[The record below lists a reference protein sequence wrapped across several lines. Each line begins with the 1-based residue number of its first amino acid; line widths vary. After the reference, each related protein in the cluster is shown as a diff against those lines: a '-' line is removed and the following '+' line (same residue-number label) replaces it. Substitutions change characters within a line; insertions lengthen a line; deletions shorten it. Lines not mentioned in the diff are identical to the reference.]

1 MSHYDVTQWVD
12 FVRGLANAGEAAPMQ
27 QHLDQGC
34 ESCAAA
40 VRRLSALATMART
53 DDLNE
58 PPAHLLRFAK
68 AAFSLQ
74 QPSRLLSLPRL
85 VARLAFNSLETA
97 VAQGTR
103 GPVEELSRQ
112 SLYEAGDFSVHLRF
126 EQPSGASRVSL
137 IGQIANRRVPEPPM
151 AHVPV
156 LLTRGRSVVA
166 RSLSNEFG
174 EFQIEYDPHPAL
186 RLHIPVSDGRQ
197 SIRMA
202 LDGLSGDVSDEDE
215 MPARART
222 HSVRPAAGRR
232 GRVRQH

>member
-1 MSHYDVTQWVD
+1 MSHYDITQWVD
-12 FVRGLANAGEAAPMQ
+12 FVRGLARPAEAAPMQ
-27 QHLDQGC
+27 QHLDEGC
-34 ESCAAA
+34 QACAAA
-40 VRRLSALATMART
+40 VRRLSAVATVART
-53 DDLNE
+53 DDQYE
-58 PPAHLLRFAK
+58 PPSHLLRFAK

-85 VARLAFNSLETA
+85 AARLAFNSLETA
-97 VAQGTR
+97 MAQGTR

-126 EQPSGASRVSL
+126 EQPLGASRVSL

-186 RLHIPVSDGRQ
+186 RLHIPVSEGRQ

-202 LDGLSGDVSDEDE
+202 LDGLQGGLSDEDAT
-215 MPARART
+215 PATAGR
-222 HSVRPAAGRR
+222 HPVRPAAGRR
-232 GRVRQH
+232 GRGHAH

>member
-12 FVRGLANAGEAAPMQ
+12 FVRGLATPDDAAPMQ
-27 QHLDQGC
+27 RHLDQGC
-34 ESCAAA
+34 PSCAAA

-53 DDLNE
+53 DEQNE
-58 PPAHLLRFAK
+58 PPAHLLRFAR

-74 QPSRLLSLPRL
+74 KPSRLLSLPRL
-85 VARLAFNSLETA
+85 AARLAFNSLEMAAT
-97 VAQGTR
+97 QGTR

-137 IGQIANRRVPEPPM
+137 VGQIANRRVPEPPM

-186 RLHIPVSDGRQ
+186 RLHIPVSEGRQ

-202 LDGLSGDVSDEDE
+202 LDGLEGDVSDEHE
-215 MPARART
+215 MPAPARK
-222 HSVRPAAGRR
+222 HPVRPAARRR
-232 GRVRQH
+232 GRARQH